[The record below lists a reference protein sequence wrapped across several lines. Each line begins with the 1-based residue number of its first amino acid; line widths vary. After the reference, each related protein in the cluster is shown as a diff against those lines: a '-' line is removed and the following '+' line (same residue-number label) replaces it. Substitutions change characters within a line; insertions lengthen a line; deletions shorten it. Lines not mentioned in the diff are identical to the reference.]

1 MASFQKGS
9 EEWIMFMEYWELCK
23 KYWIPKDTDA
33 YWDSLIKDVDAFY
46 KKYKSDFARALANA
60 LADEAER
67 KIKLERKKNN
77 V

>member
-9 EEWIMFMEYWELCK
+9 EEWLMFMEYWELCK

-33 YWDSLIKDVDAFY
+33 YWDSLIKDVDSF
-46 KKYKSDFARALANA
+46 YKSDFARALANA